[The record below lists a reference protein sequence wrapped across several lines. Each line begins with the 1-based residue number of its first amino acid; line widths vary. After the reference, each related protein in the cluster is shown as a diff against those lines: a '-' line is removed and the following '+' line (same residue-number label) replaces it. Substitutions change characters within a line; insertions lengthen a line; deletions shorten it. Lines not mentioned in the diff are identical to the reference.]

1 MAKVCGHRY
10 HAAMRIGDEEVL
22 TIKQAAERLG
32 VAPGTLSIQA
42 RKGSLHATLVGK
54 TYLVTASEVERYRS
68 EHRGRHAG
76 FETEGHPLHGK
87 RGGGG
92 RKKHATDLAS
102 ESQTPRRKVGDM
114 E

>member
-1 MAKVCGHRY
+1 MQ
-10 HAAMRIGDEEVL
+10 IGEEEVL

-42 RKGSLHATLVGK
+42 RKGRLRATLVGH
-54 TYLVTASEVERYRS
+54 TYMVLASEVERYRK
-68 EHRGRHAG
+68 EHRGHKG
-76 FETEGHPLHGK
+76 SFQNPDHPLHGK

-92 RKKHATDLAS
+92 RRKSRDS
-102 ESQTPRRKVGDM
+102 EG